1 MTEQNSKDTTSR
13 DWPVLVLA
21 LSIPYLVILL
31 PFAALIGAKPEV
43 IGGAIAVLAST
54 LGGIIGVRAVRK

>member
-1 MTEQNSKDTTSR
+1 MTENSNDSPPR
-13 DWPVLVLA
+13 DWPILILV

-43 IGGAIAVLAST
+43 IGAAIAVLAST